1 MRITARGPPFVAIVA
16 LGFRSRDG
24 AATLIVVSEPD
35 ASPLESLTRDQRAW
49 VIEDERRWR
58 RAYAIA
64 ADHPGTDAGG
74 IYRVLRNL
82 EKTPTERLRAGL
94 QHGRLFRAQPR

>member
-1 MRITARGPPFVAIVA
+1 MTLVSGPDV
-16 LGFRSRDG
+16 
-24 AATLIVVSEPD
+24 
-35 ASPLESLTRDQRAW
+35 SPLESLTPEERAW
-49 VIEDERRWR
+49 IVEDEKRWR

-64 ADHPGTDAGG
+64 AEHRGTDAGG

-94 QHGRLFRAQPR
+94 MHGRLFSSQSR